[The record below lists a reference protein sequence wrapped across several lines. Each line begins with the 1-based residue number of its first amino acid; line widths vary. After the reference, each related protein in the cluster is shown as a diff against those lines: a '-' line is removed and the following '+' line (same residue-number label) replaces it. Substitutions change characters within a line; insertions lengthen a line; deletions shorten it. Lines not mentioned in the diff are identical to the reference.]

1 MNREPKRLHG
11 SEKSRVLSNID
22 VLALE
27 TGLLKQIELLESV
40 EAHVAAAHVE
50 AAIEA
55 LFRQFNMER
64 ITSKAE

>member
-1 MNREPKRLHG
+1 M
-11 SEKSRVLSNID
+11 LSNID

>member
-1 MNREPKRLHG
+1 MVSSINV
-11 SEKSRVLSNID
+11 SD
-22 VLALE
+22 LE
-27 TGLLKQIELLESV
+27 IGLLKQIELLESV

-64 ITSKAE
+64 TSSKTE